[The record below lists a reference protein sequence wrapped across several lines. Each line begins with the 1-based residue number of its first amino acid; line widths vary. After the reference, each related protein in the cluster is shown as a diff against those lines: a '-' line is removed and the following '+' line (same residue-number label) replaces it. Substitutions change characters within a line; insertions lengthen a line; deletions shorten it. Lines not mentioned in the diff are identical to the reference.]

1 MKKKLKLIICQI
13 IFISLGNKFYYS
25 RMKKMFVLLLV
36 LFSLTFEQS
45 PNITLEEI
53 KDPRCSNNSGK
64 IEFNAKISYSEL
76 PRHNSYFILNLQNSN
91 GQMVPSICKLGNA
104 SQNNQSDSDE
114 DYGQSLRPTNEIDSH
129 SPHQPDEP
137 KPEKSNE
144 INSDFSS
151 TPDEPSPLTNETG
164 SDLPH
169 QSDEPNP
176 QTNEPDSDS
185 PHRTDEP
192 SPLTNDEADSDS
204 PHNPDESIPQTIEAD
219 TISPHQSDE
228 PEPDSTYMEDS
239 QSPFKP
245 DDTEQEPKMSFDDLK
260 KLFEQLRSNL
270 EDRFNQ
276 SLNDIQNLDEVNE
289 DLKYILNFKL
299 MKLIKNLSLG
309 FDNITNRIIEVE
321 NEKIVK
327 PLDSMF
333 TEIIN
338 KLNSIE
344 YEKIKIKINESICQI
359 NTKVADRMENR
370 YSNLKKILERFIR
383 IQEEIFGVNITS
395 FLNKNTK
402 KIIEII
408 ELVSQGKFNESIL
421 EDININIT
429 EIKEKITT
437 FIDYNLTEVL
447 NKSNNYLINNLLYIE
462 DNIEE
467 IYDVIQA
474 NGTFLDVIKKI
485 NETVKETIEK
495 IKEQINSNEKL
506 KSLIEKI
513 KVIKKNITEK
523 IKALILTED
532 EIKAKINEIK
542 NYLNN
547 SDDEVI
553 QQIRTIISKIKA
565 LREEK
570 RKELEE
576 FLVEIKDMTP
586 EEIIEEIKNRTKIN
600 QIEEKIK
607 KQLLKLKDL
616 DTKIFDKIMNITKN
630 VNNYLSKNSTLK
642 DIIEQLSELNKEI
655 KKALNGTDLENSIN
669 SLIDF

>member
-1 MKKKLKLIICQI
+1 
-13 IFISLGNKFYYS
+13 
-25 RMKKMFVLLLV
+25 MKKMFVLLLV

-176 QTNEPDSDS
+176 QTNEADEPGPLTNGINSDLPNQSNEPNPKTNEADSVS
-185 PHRTDEP
+185 PHQTDEP
-192 SPLTNDEADSDS
+192 SPLTNDADQSDELNPLTNEADSDS

-245 DDTEQEPKMSFDDLK
+245 DETEQEPKMSFDDLK

-408 ELVSQGKFNESIL
+408 EWVSQGKFNESIL

-429 EIKEKITT
+429 AIKEKIIT

-474 NGTFLDVIKKI
+474 NGTFLDVKKKI

-506 KSLIEKI
+506 KSLVEKI

-532 EIKAKINEIK
+532 EIKAKIEEIK

-553 QQIRTIISKIKA
+553 KQIRTIISKIKA
-565 LREEK
+565 LRE
-570 RKELEE
+570 
-576 FLVEIKDMTP
+576 
-586 EEIIEEIKNRTKIN
+586 
-600 QIEEKIK
+600 
-607 KQLLKLKDL
+607 
-616 DTKIFDKIMNITKN
+616 
-630 VNNYLSKNSTLK
+630 
-642 DIIEQLSELNKEI
+642 
-655 KKALNGTDLENSIN
+655 
-669 SLIDF
+669 